1 MLQEAIYKFKT
12 SGPVILPDL
21 IDNVFLSKVTSYEDY
36 AILLYDVPKPQS
48 MENVLEML
56 EMNADLAIL
65 YHLEPP
71 VDTVFGHES
80 CAYCFPVTER
90 MFKIN
95 CKTC

>member
-21 IDNVFLSKVTSYEDY
+21 IDNVFLCKVTSYEDY

-65 YHLEPP
+65 YHL
-71 VDTVFGHES
+71 
-80 CAYCFPVTER
+80 
-90 MFKIN
+90 
-95 CKTC
+95 

>member
-56 EMNADLAIL
+56 E
-65 YHLEPP
+65 
-71 VDTVFGHES
+71 
-80 CAYCFPVTER
+80 
-90 MFKIN
+90 
-95 CKTC
+95 